1 MKIEYYK
8 CGYDEENGR
17 FCCPYVLIRD
27 ARLVEQDGAFEESFE
42 SWYRSLTLCTSNG
55 VYDISVRAGYMD
67 EPHVVLKD
75 LQDAIEKTIKWAD
88 KTDLEEMKDRY
99 KSIDMSMSELLPT
112 FGVEYEKKEC

>member
-42 SWYRSLTLCTSNG
+42 SWYRSLILCTSNG

-75 LQDAIEKTIKWAD
+75 LQDAIEKVIEWTNAKNLD
-88 KTDLEEMKDRY
+88 DMRDQHRH
-99 KSIDMSMSELLPT
+99 IDMSMSELLPT
-112 FGVEYEKKEC
+112 FGVEFEEKEC